1 MAVISK
7 EFMSILNGALR
18 EDLEKAYDKI
28 EKDIDM
34 ADIVERLRRWS
45 PEESTHE
52 LLEDAATEIER
63 LRERVAALE
72 ATLEGALD
80 SCKIW
85 ERILT
90 KALGEKE

>member
-1 MAVISK
+1 M
-7 EFMSILNGALR
+7 
-18 EDLEKAYDKI
+18 
-28 EKDIDM
+28 
-34 ADIVERLRRWS
+34 DIVERLRSWVL
-45 PEESTHE
+45 PTLYDDTLDVMNE
-52 LLEDAATEIER
+52 AADEIER
-63 LRERVAALE
+63 LRREEDRLDDKAADEIKRWRERVAVLE

>member
-1 MAVISK
+1 M
-7 EFMSILNGALR
+7 N
-18 EDLEKAYDKI
+18 
-28 EKDIDM
+28 
-34 ADIVERLRRWS
+34 IVERSKKAQDAIDQMVGENAILK
-45 PEESTHE
+45 TICAN
-52 LLEDAATEIER
+52 LEAEIER
-63 LRERVAALE
+63 LRERVAVLE